1 MFKIILLIIITLN
14 LYSFDKKIF
23 GRITGFSPKGE
34 EYPLEVKIKDLM
46 SGATTN
52 SDKKGFFELKL
63 NKNISAGTKIRLSI
77 DEEGKAKWFIHIPYK
92 GEFFLPKNLE
102 DFTLHIRAVGNESVV
117 KSDLI
122 TYTTNIKGQTEKP
135 KFTIQ
140 IISLKSYYKAKRI
153 LNYFKSRKYSAKIK
167 KINSEYKIWIS
178 EFEDKEKAKIV
189 LRQIKKNYPKY
200 DDAYIRYK

>member
-1 MFKIILLIIITLN
+1 MVFKH
-14 LYSFDKKIF
+14 
-23 GRITGFSPKGE
+23 
-34 EYPLEVKIKDLM
+34 
-46 SGATTN
+46 
-52 SDKKGFFELKL
+52 FFTLKL
-63 NKNISAGTKIRLSI
+63 NEDIEAGTKMRLTI
-77 DEEGKAKWFIHIPYK
+77 YEENQTKWFIHVPYR

-140 IISLKSYYKAKRI
+140 IISLKSYSKAKEI
-153 LNYFKSRKYSAKIK
+153 FNYFKRKRYSVKIK
-167 KINSEYKIWIS
+167 KIRSEYKIWIS
-178 EFEDKEKAKIV
+178 EFEDKQKAQRV

-200 DDAYIRYK
+200 YDAYIRYK